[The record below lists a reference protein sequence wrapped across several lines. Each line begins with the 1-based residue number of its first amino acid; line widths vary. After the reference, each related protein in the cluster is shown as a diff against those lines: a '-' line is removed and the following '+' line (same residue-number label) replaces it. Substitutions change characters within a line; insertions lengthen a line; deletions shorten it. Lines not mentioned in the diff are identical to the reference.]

1 MATETTDDGP
11 VRIPIEDEPA
21 DDGADESTEGGRS
34 IGVTMLLLAVVAAA
48 VIYFV
53 VLSGDDDEE
62 MEPPF

>member
-1 MATETTDDGP
+1 MATETEDDGP

-21 DDGADESTEGGRS
+21 DADAAEESEDGGRS

-53 VLSGDDDEE
+53 ASSGDEEE